1 MTRLSQ
7 TTDHD
12 HDLHGRNRHGHEHH
26 DHHRLSLSDS
36 VGTTFIIAILLNLI
50 FVAIEAAVGFT
61 HHSLGLLSDA
71 GHNLGDVFSLILALI
86 AFRLAKVRSN
96 RKYTYG
102 YKKSTVLI
110 SLTNALIL
118 FVAVGMILLESLRK
132 LQHPAPVDG
141 IAVTWTAAVGILIN
155 GATAWMLMK
164 GQKGDLNVRGAFLHM
179 LSDTLVSV
187 GVVISGIIIHFS
199 GLTVIDP
206 IIGIAISLI
215 ILWST
220 WHLFRESLKLSLDGV
235 PDSIDREQVREA
247 LLASPHVQDVHHLH
261 IWAISTTQ
269 TALTAHLVL
278 DRMDAA
284 DEAKALAKEKLQSLG
299 IHHSTLETETAA
311 SPCCDP
317 ACN

>member
-1 MTRLSQ
+1 MTHLSH
-7 TTDHD
+7 TEHSHHHHHEPSISGTI
-12 HDLHGRNRHGHEHH
+12 GR
-26 DHHRLSLSDS
+26 
-36 VGTTFIIAILLNLI
+36 TFVIAILLNLL
-50 FVAIEAAVGFT
+50 FVVIEAGVGFA
-61 HHSLGLLSDA
+61 HNSLGLLSDA

-96 RKYTYG
+96 PKYTYG
-102 YKKSTVLI
+102 YKKSTILI

-132 LQHPAPVDG
+132 LQHPVPVDG
-141 IAVTWTAAVGILIN
+141 IAITWTAAVGILIN

-179 LSDTLVSV
+179 LSDTLVSA
-187 GVVISGIIIHFS
+187 GVVLSGIVIHFS

-206 IIGIAISLI
+206 VIGIVISAV

-220 WHLFRESLKLSLDGV
+220 WRLFRESLTLSLDGV
-235 PDSIDREQVREA
+235 PDSVDREQVCEA
-247 LLASPHVQDVHHLH
+247 LQVSPHVKEVHHLH

-278 DRMDAA
+278 DRMEAA
-284 DEAKALAKEKLQSLG
+284 DEAKTLAKKKLQALG
-299 IHHSTLETETAA
+299 ILHSTLETETAS
-311 SPCCDP
+311 SPCSDP
-317 ACN
+317 ACE